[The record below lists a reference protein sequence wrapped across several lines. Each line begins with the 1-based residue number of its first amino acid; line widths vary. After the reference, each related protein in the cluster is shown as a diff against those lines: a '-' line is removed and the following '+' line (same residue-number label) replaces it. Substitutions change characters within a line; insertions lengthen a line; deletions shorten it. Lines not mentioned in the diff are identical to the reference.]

1 MGAPGGTGPDLSK
14 YFGHAA
20 SLMMQLD
27 ACAVLVLVVGGTA
40 GSGCAP
46 ALKLDRTDSSE
57 ARRRNS
63 ATVRAM
69 VTMLELVAA
78 NLPRDVAKSGVP
90 LEDIQ

>member
-1 MGAPGGTGPDLSK
+1 MPATGGVPDLSK

-20 SLMMQLD
+20 GLMLELD
-27 ACAVLVLVVGGTA
+27 AEAVLVLVVGGTA

-63 ATVRAM
+63 QIVRAM
-69 VTMLELVAA
+69 ATMLEVVAA
-78 NLPRDVAKSGVP
+78 NLVRDVARSGVP
-90 LEDIQ
+90 LEAPQ